1 MRTRE
6 QGDSMAEGEAHGA
19 IEGAN
24 PLTAVVG
31 IGAVTGY
38 GWGRKHLQQG
48 LLSGRSAVRAVPG
61 FFPAFARDIQW
72 VARVPDEGGEDD
84 GAGRGARAAHFAVR
98 EAVDNAHDRGWRA
111 GSVVGIVHCVVPE
124 QRGLMSD
131 GVVAEVMQE
140 FGFHGPAVGVTA
152 MTASTIAGLLTAKT
166 WIEGGTV
173 DDVIVVTGDLSVSP
187 ERCAALRD
195 LGILQLDGPALDRCR
210 PFQEGSRGTPA
221 GEATVAFVV
230 SNHADQPYATIRG
243 GAMNY
248 EVSHTE
254 PLAFDLGQ
262 VRRAFTEA
270 LDRSGVA
277 AADVAY
283 LNAHGSGIPGCDAVE
298 AAVFDQLLPAGAGL
312 FSVKPLVG
320 HCQAAAGAVELC
332 ASLYGF
338 ETGVIPAP
346 PRVAAGHRRL
356 LDGPTAAVDGLV
368 VKASLGMSGHN
379 AVVVLAPAG

>member
-1 MRTRE
+1 MP
-6 QGDSMAEGEAHGA
+6 
-19 IEGAN
+19 EGAGAGRHDD
-24 PLTAVVG
+24 LRAAIVG

-48 LLSGRSAVRAVPG
+48 LLSGRSAVHTVRG
-61 FFPAFARDIQW
+61 FSPARPREPQW
-72 VARVPDEGGEDD
+72 VALVPEDGAADD
-84 GAGRGARAAHFAVR
+84 GATLGARAARFAVR
-98 EAVDNAHDRGWRA
+98 EAVGDAHDRGWRP
-111 GSVVGIVHCVVPE
+111 GNVVGIVHCLVPE
-124 QRGLMSD
+124 QAGLMTN
-131 GVVAEVMQE
+131 GVVSEIMAE

-166 WIEGGTV
+166 WIDGGSV
-173 DDVIVVTGDLSVSP
+173 DDVVVVTGDLSASP

-195 LGILQLDGPALDRCR
+195 LGILELDGPALDRCR
-210 PFQEGSRGTPA
+210 PFQEGSRGSPA

-230 SNHADQPYATIRG
+230 SNHAERAYATVRG
-243 GAMNY
+243 GAMSY
-248 EVSHTE
+248 DVSHTT
-254 PLAFDLGQ
+254 PLALDAGQ

-270 LDRSGVA
+270 LDRSGA
-277 AADVAY
+277 QAGEIAY

-298 AAVFDQLLPAGAGL
+298 AAVFDDLFPAGTGL

-320 HCQAAAGAVELC
+320 HCQAAAGAVELT

-346 PRVAAGHRRL
+346 PRVAPGHRRL
-356 LDGPTAAVDGLV
+356 LDGPTAATDGLV

-379 AVVVLAPAG
+379 AVVVLAPPV